1 VRYPSSD
8 SVNSLSVYFSCN
20 SLQQSELCFYYYCVS
35 VGFALCD
42 IPFFSFFSR
51 VSKRKK
57 ANKNKNCQF
66 CDSFQATSE
75 SVFREE
81 AKKKSWNDF

>member
-1 VRYPSSD
+1 LCAILQAIQLIL
-8 SVNSLSVYFSCN
+8 SLCIFLAIPFSKA
-20 SLQQSELCFYYYCVS
+20 SYAFIIIAFLLDLHCVI
-35 VGFALCD
+35 LL
-42 IPFFSFFSR
+42 FFSFFSR

-81 AKKKSWNDF
+81 AKKKKLE